1 MRRIV
6 AGWIFCLLAGG
17 LPVTG
22 FAQSGMVGEKGAAG
36 PVEESATP
44 LEKTEWRLV
53 RLGRATVKG
62 DDLHR
67 QPQIV
72 LDPVSRRASGSGG
85 CNRIVGGY
93 QLKGDKLTFDHM
105 ASTMMAC
112 PGGMDTEKKFLKV
125 LGQVKRW
132 RITAQGLELMDGSGK
147 VVAVFEVSDSGA
159 RHAVG

>member
-1 MRRIV
+1 MRRFV
-6 AGWIFCLLAGG
+6 MGWIFCLFASGLAMD
-17 LPVTG
+17 G
-22 FAQSGMVGEKGAAG
+22 FAQSATVGAS
-36 PVEESATP
+36 VP

-53 RLGRATVKG
+53 RLGRTAVMG

-85 CNRIVGGY
+85 CNRIMGGY

-125 LGQVKRW
+125 LGLVKRW
-132 RITAQGLELMDGSGK
+132 KITGQKLELMDGAGK
-147 VVAVFEVSDSGA
+147 VVAVFEVADA
-159 RHAVG
+159 AAEHDVG

>member
-1 MRRIV
+1 MRHFV
-6 AGWIFCLLAGG
+6 AGWIFCLLASG
-17 LPVTG
+17 LPVGG
-22 FAQSGMVGEKGAAG
+22 FAQSVEGAL
-36 PVEESATP
+36 VP

-53 RLGRATVKG
+53 RLGRATVAG

-72 LDPVSRRASGSGG
+72 LDPVSRRATGSGG

-125 LGQVKRW
+125 LGLVKRW
-132 RITAQGLELMDGSGK
+132 KITGQGLQLMDGSGK
-147 VVAVFEVSDSGA
+147 VVAAFVVADVGA
-159 RHAVG
+159 GHVVG

>member
-1 MRRIV
+1 MRHFV
-6 AGWIFCLLAGG
+6 AGWIFCLLASG
-17 LPVTG
+17 LPVGG
-22 FAQSGMVGEKGAAG
+22 FAQSVEGAL
-36 PVEESATP
+36 VP

-53 RLGRATVKG
+53 RLGRAAVTG
-62 DDLHR
+62 DDLHL

-72 LDPVSRRASGSGG
+72 LDPVSRRATGSGG

-112 PGGMDTEKKFLKV
+112 PGGMDTEKKFLNV

-132 RITAQGLELMDGSGK
+132 KITARRLELTDGSGK
-147 VVAVFEVSDSGA
+147 VVAVFQVADSGA
-159 RHAVG
+159 HHDVG